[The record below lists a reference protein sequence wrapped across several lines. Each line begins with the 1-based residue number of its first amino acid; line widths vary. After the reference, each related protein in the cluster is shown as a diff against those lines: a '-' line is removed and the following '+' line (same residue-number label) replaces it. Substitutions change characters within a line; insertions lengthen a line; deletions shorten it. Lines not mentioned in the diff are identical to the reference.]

1 MDMHCPLQ
9 LWDEFL
15 PQAELTLNMLRF
27 SQRNPNKSAN
37 QEIYGSFDFNKTP
50 LSLLGTKALIY
61 DDPASR
67 ASWAPHA
74 TDGFYVGPASHHYR
88 CLRFYIPSTR
98 RFCSSDTWRLHP
110 THCQIP
116 VTSQHDLSIAAAADI
131 LQSLGGTVPTTTTA
145 KIKHI
150 RAIQKMTAIMAR
162 QRAPAMPPAQRV
174 VEPTPRMATTSN
186 NITAPN
192 IIRNMPRIHQ
202 RQTRNNNPFHILA
215 DDDDTVDT
223 VVASNCTPRIPPPSL
238 PTSDPQGN
246 PPMHCPI
253 CQPTKQ
259 PTSLPPTF
267 QAGSPP
273 ITPPLTV
280 LAIPSIVQAITPMAP
295 HTRIHDLHPNTSRNP
310 SKSPA
315 GNKQPTHSLP
325 IVEPDDER
333 NDATTRLPAPPRRSI

>member
-1 MDMHCPLQ
+1 
-9 LWDEFL
+9 
-15 PQAELTLNMLRF
+15 MLRF
-27 SQRNPNKSAN
+27 SRWNPNKSAN
-37 QEIYGSFDFNKTP
+37 QEVYGSFDFNKTP
-50 LSLLGTKALIY
+50 LAPLGTKALIY

-67 ASWAPHA
+67 ASWALHA
-74 TDGFYVGPASHHYR
+74 TNGFYVGPASNHYR
-88 CLRFYIPSTR
+88 CLRFYIPSTGC
-98 RFCSSDTWRLHP
+98 FCFSDTWHLYP

-116 VTSQHDLSIAAAADI
+116 VTLQHDLSIAAAADI

-150 RAIQKMTAIMAR
+150 RAIQKMTAIMAG
-162 QRAPAMPPAQRV
+162 QQAPAMPPAQRV

-215 DDDDTVDT
+215 GNDDNVDT
-223 VVASNCTPRIPPPSL
+223 VVARNCTPRIPPPSL
-238 PTSDPQGN
+238 PTSDLQGN
-246 PPMHCPI
+246 PLMSHSI

-273 ITPPLTV
+273 ITPPPRV
-280 LAIPSIVQAITPMAP
+280 LAIPSISQAITPTAP
-295 HTRIHDLHPNTSRNP
+295 HTQIHDLRPNTSRKP
-310 SKSPA
+310 SKPPA
-315 GNKQPTHSLP
+315 GNK
-325 IVEPDDER
+325 
-333 NDATTRLPAPPRRSI
+333 